1 MHKVAPISRRGAEIS
16 GEKHDVSV
24 IFRSALQ
31 QFPVT
36 CVIFVIL
43 DAATERFCVVPEAVR
58 DF

>member
-1 MHKVAPISRRGAEIS
+1 MHNGAPALWRAAEIS